1 MKEKKEKNDEWNDST
16 LKFFFLKAISSFFLF
31 FLISY
36 IECGKQLNV
45 EKINKQKGI
54 VFDANVGQMLEERSE
69 LFLNEIMC
77 RNE

>member
-1 MKEKKEKNDEWNDST
+1 MYKQNSFNFYFNNMKEKKEKNDEWNDST

-45 EKINKQKGI
+45 EKINK
-54 VFDANVGQMLEERSE
+54 
-69 LFLNEIMC
+69 
-77 RNE
+77 